1 MNQLSGEKRK
11 LILHLLVE
19 GLSIRSICRVVG
31 VSKSTVTKL
40 LIDGGKACQKYHD
53 KKVRRLN
60 SLVIQCDE
68 IWSFIYLLIH
78 EAQQGCRDATYEPS
92 RFPVAVPYP
101 SPHRATPAY
110 VVVTSSDLDTSRNKA
125 SVSGLS
131 WISRFIYAKDK
142 NLHKCIAAP
151 VWAGTA
157 WAWTA
162 IDGESKLI
170 ISYRV
175 GDRSADTAIDFMQDV
190 ESRLLNRV
198 QITTDGHPA
207 YRDAVIEAFDGDVDF
222 AQLVKTFDD
231 NCPGINLRAV
241 EGNPQEKDISTSF
254 VERQNLTM
262 RMGMRRFN
270 RKTNAHSKK
279 LENHCYMISLYFVYY
294 NFIRIHE
301 TLGTTPAQAAGVSKK
316 IRDLDWLVRLIDKNA
331 STPNRPKRYMTKKKR
346 RCK

>member
-1 MNQLSGEKRK
+1 MNQLSREKRR

-19 GLSIRSICRVVG
+19 GMSIRSICRVLK
-31 VSKSTVTKL
+31 VSKSAVTKL
-40 LIDGGKACQKYHD
+40 LVDGGKACQKYHD

-68 IWSFIYLLIH
+68 IWSFIY
-78 EAQQGCRDATYEPS
+78 
-92 RFPVAVPYP
+92 
-101 SPHRATPAY
+101 
-110 VVVTSSDLDTSRNKA
+110 
-125 SVSGLS
+125 
-131 WISRFIYAKDK
+131 AKDK

-151 VWAGTA
+151 AWAGTT

-162 IDGESKLI
+162 LDSESKLI
-170 ISYRV
+170 ISYMV
-175 GDRSADTAIDFMQDV
+175 GDRSADTAIEFMQDV

-207 YRDAVIEAFDGDVDF
+207 YRDAVLEAFEGEVDF

-241 EGNPQEKDISTSF
+241 EGDPQENDISTSF

-262 RMGMRRFN
+262 RMGMKRFS

-279 LENHCYMISLYFVYY
+279 IENHCHMISLYFVYY

-301 TLGTTPAQAAGVSKK
+301 TLGITPAMAAGVSKRV
-316 IRDLDWLVRLIDKNA
+316 RDLDWLVGLIDKNA
-331 STPNRPKRYMTKKKR
+331 PKPKRPKRYKKR
-346 RCK
+346 KKRDCK

>member
-1 MNQLSGEKRK
+1 MNQLSRENRI

-19 GLSIRSICRVVG
+19 GMSIRSICRVVQ
-31 VSKSTVTKL
+31 VSKSTVIKL
-40 LIDGGKACQKYHD
+40 LVDAGKACQKYHN

-68 IWSFIYLLIH
+68 IWSFIY
-78 EAQQGCRDATYEPS
+78 
-92 RFPVAVPYP
+92 
-101 SPHRATPAY
+101 
-110 VVVTSSDLDTSRNKA
+110 
-125 SVSGLS
+125 
-131 WISRFIYAKDK
+131 AKDK

-151 VWAGTA
+151 AWAGTV

-162 IDGESKLI
+162 LDGESKLI
-170 ISYRV
+170 ISYMV
-175 GDRSADTAIDFMQDV
+175 GDRSADTAMEFMQDV
-190 ESRLLNRV
+190 EARLLNRV

-207 YRDAVIEAFDGDVDF
+207 YRDAVIEAFEGEVDF

-241 EGNPQEKDISTSF
+241 EGDPQEKDISTSF

-262 RMGMRRFN
+262 RMGMKRFS

-279 LENHCYMISLYFVYY
+279 IENHCHMISLYFVYY

-301 TLGTTPAQAAGVSKK
+301 TLGVTPAMAAGVNKK
-316 IRDLDWLVRLIDKNA
+316 VRDLDWLVSLIDKNA
-331 STPNRPKRYMTKKKR
+331 PKPNRPKRYEKRKKG